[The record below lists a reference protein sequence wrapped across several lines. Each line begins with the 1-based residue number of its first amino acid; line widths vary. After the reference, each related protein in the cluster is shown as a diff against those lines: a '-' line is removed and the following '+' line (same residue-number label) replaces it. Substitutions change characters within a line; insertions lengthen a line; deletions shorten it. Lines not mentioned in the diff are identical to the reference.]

1 MHKLLD
7 KIKKN
12 EGKPFVVSNFL
23 NLNEVELFQRLYTE
37 LPLEINNKRQKIIK
51 KKWSENFYLD
61 LQKNIVKN

>member
-12 EGKPFVVSNFL
+12 EGKPLVASNFL

-51 KKWSENFYLD
+51 KKWSKNFYLD
-61 LQKNIVKN
+61 LQKKYS